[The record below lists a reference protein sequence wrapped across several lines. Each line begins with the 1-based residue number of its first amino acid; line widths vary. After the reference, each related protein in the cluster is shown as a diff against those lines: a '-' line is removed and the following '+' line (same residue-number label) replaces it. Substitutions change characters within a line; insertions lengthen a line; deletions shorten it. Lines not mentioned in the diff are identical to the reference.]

1 MSRHGSLGLSL
12 SQPLVTLATAHA
24 TLPLGRCPS
33 PFVFLAAWLVARF
46 SDRRCKVASRCSG
59 VEKTTCPAKGFAHSA
74 LLDPTAMER
83 ARMRVE
89 KEEGVACQPWWLPV
103 MLGALVVQSHSAA
116 LLNISIS
123 ARCVARWNQAV
134 DRSLGNVNI
143 SDPNVRL
150 SGLNGW
156 HQGKLYKFD
165 RSVLFIH
172 VGKAGGSSI
181 AGILG
186 ATHVH
191 YDQIHV
197 HPVPLLALHS
207 HPYIVITVR
216 DPVARLIS
224 AYNWGISLRQPWA
237 MKLSACYDVD
247 QFAMAFAYH
256 RINPSFRSARTPCD
270 TLSDKIDAWTST
282 EAGASFFDFGHI
294 RMDGCFY
301 LGGCIG
307 DSALLSKRMFVVRTE
322 MISADAHAM
331 LNWLNASELQAPPH
345 KNENLAARNA
355 TQLRPFA
362 QHALEVALVD
372 EYQLVNRI
380 MQMSINAPQS
390 AYCVTYADIHGLRC
404 NDMM

>member
-1 MSRHGSLGLSL
+1 
-12 SQPLVTLATAHA
+12 
-24 TLPLGRCPS
+24 
-33 PFVFLAAWLVARF
+33 
-46 SDRRCKVASRCSG
+46 
-59 VEKTTCPAKGFAHSA
+59 
-74 LLDPTAMER
+74 
-83 ARMRVE
+83 
-89 KEEGVACQPWWLPV
+89 

-123 ARCVARWNQAV
+123 ARCVARWNHAV

-345 KNENLAARNA
+345 HKNDNSAARNA